1 MLTTSSAGGTRPLI
15 HETIYPVAGTGVQV
29 TRITD
34 DTDDLELIN
43 LAIDDGGADIDL
55 TVDDAGLLIQ
65 ALLKAI
71 GY

>member
-1 MLTTSSAGGTRPLI
+1 M
-15 HETIYPVAGTGVQV
+15 QV

-43 LAIDDGGADIDL
+43 LAVDDGATDVDL
-55 TVDDAGLLIQ
+55 TVDDAGLLAQ

>member
-1 MLTTSSAGGTRPLI
+1 MI
-15 HETIYPVAGTGVQV
+15 YENVYPVAGTGVQV

-43 LAIDDGGADIDL
+43 LAIDDGAADIDL
-55 TVDDAGLLIQ
+55 TVDDAGLLAQ

>member
-1 MLTTSSAGGTRPLI
+1 MI
-15 HETIYPVAGTGVQV
+15 YETVYPVAGTGVQV

-34 DTDDLELIN
+34 DADDLELIN
-43 LAIDDGGADIDL
+43 LAIDDGAADIDL
-55 TVDDAGLLIQ
+55 TVDDAGLLAQ

>member
-1 MLTTSSAGGTRPLI
+1 MI
-15 HETIYPVAGTGVQV
+15 HETVYPVAGTGVQV

-34 DTDDLELIN
+34 DTDELELVN
-43 LAIDDGGADIDL
+43 LAIDEGADIDL
-55 TVDDAGLLIQ
+55 TVDNAGLLIQ

>member
-1 MLTTSSAGGTRPLI
+1 MI
-15 HETIYPVAGTGVQV
+15 YETVYPVAGTGVQV

-34 DTDDLELIN
+34 DADDLELIN
-43 LAIDDGGADIDL
+43 LAIDDGAADIDL
-55 TVDDAGLLIQ
+55 TVDAGLLAQ

>member
-1 MLTTSSAGGTRPLI
+1 MLTEPSAGRTRPLI
-15 HETIYPVAGTGVQV
+15 HETVYPVAGTGVQV

-34 DTDDLELIN
+34 DTDGLELIN
-43 LAIDDGGADIDL
+43 LAIDDGASDIDL
-55 TVDDAGLLIQ
+55 TVDDAGLLAQ

>member
-1 MLTTSSAGGTRPLI
+1 MI
-15 HETIYPVAGTGVQV
+15 HETVYPVAGTGVQV

-34 DTDDLELIN
+34 DADDLEIIN
-43 LAIDDGGADIDL
+43 LAIDDGTADIDL
-55 TVDDAGLLIQ
+55 TVDDARLLAQ

>member
-1 MLTTSSAGGTRPLI
+1 MI
-15 HETIYPVAGTGVQV
+15 YETVYPVAGTGVQV

-34 DTDDLELIN
+34 DTDELELVN
-43 LAIDDGGADIDL
+43 LAIDEGADIDL

>member
-1 MLTTSSAGGTRPLI
+1 MI
-15 HETIYPVAGTGVQV
+15 HETVYSVAGTGVQV

-43 LAIDDGGADIDL
+43 LAVDDGATDVDL
-55 TVDDAGLLIQ
+55 TVDDAGLLAQ

>member
-1 MLTTSSAGGTRPLI
+1 MI
-15 HETIYPVAGTGVQV
+15 HETVYPVAGTGVQV

-34 DTDDLELIN
+34 DTDDLKLVN
-43 LAIDDGGADIDL
+43 LAIDGGADIDL

>member
-1 MLTTSSAGGTRPLI
+1 MI
-15 HETIYPVAGTGVQV
+15 HETVYPVSGTGVQV

-34 DTDDLELIN
+34 DTDDLELVN
-43 LAIDDGGADIDL
+43 LAIDDGADIDL
-55 TVDDAGLLIQ
+55 TIDDAGLLIQ

>member
-1 MLTTSSAGGTRPLI
+1 MI
-15 HETIYPVAGTGVQV
+15 HETVYSFSEAAVQV

-34 DTDDLELIN
+34 DTDGLELIN
-43 LAIDDGGADIDL
+43 LAIDDGAADIDL
-55 TVDDAGLLIQ
+55 TVDDAGLLAQ

>member
-1 MLTTSSAGGTRPLI
+1 MLTTSSAGRTRTLI
-15 HETIYPVAGTGVQV
+15 HETVYPVAGTGVQV

-34 DTDDLELIN
+34 DTDELELVN
-43 LAIDDGGADIDL
+43 LAIDEGADIDL

>member
-1 MLTTSSAGGTRPLI
+1 MI
-15 HETIYPVAGTGVQV
+15 HETVYPVAGTGVQV

-43 LAIDDGGADIDL
+43 LAIDDGAADIDL
-55 TVDDAGLLIQ
+55 TVDDAGLLAQ

>member
-1 MLTTSSAGGTRPLI
+1 MI
-15 HETIYPVAGTGVQV
+15 HETVYSVAGTGVQV

-43 LAIDDGGADIDL
+43 LAIDGGADIDL
-55 TVDDAGLLIQ
+55 TVDDAGLLAQ

>member
-1 MLTTSSAGGTRPLI
+1 MI
-15 HETIYPVAGTGVQV
+15 HETVYPVAGTGVQV

-34 DTDDLELIN
+34 DTDELELVN
-43 LAIDDGGADIDL
+43 LAIDEGADIDL

>member
-1 MLTTSSAGGTRPLI
+1 MI
-15 HETIYPVAGTGVQV
+15 YETVYPVAGTGVQV
-29 TRITD
+29 TRITY

-43 LAIDDGGADIDL
+43 LAIDDGAADIDL
-55 TVDDAGLLIQ
+55 TVDDAGLLAQ

>member
-1 MLTTSSAGGTRPLI
+1 MI
-15 HETIYPVAGTGVQV
+15 HETVYPVAGTGVQV
-29 TRITD
+29 TQITD
-34 DTDDLELIN
+34 DTDDLELVN
-43 LAIDDGGADIDL
+43 LAIDGGADIDL

>member
-1 MLTTSSAGGTRPLI
+1 MI
-15 HETIYPVAGTGVQV
+15 HETVYPVAGTGMQV

-34 DTDDLELIN
+34 DTDDLEFVN
-43 LAIDDGGADIDL
+43 LTIDDGADIDL

-65 ALLKAI
+65 ALLKAV

>member
-1 MLTTSSAGGTRPLI
+1 MI
-15 HETIYPVAGTGVQV
+15 YETVYPVAGTGVQV

-43 LAIDDGGADIDL
+43 LAIDDGAADIDL
-55 TVDDAGLLIQ
+55 TVKDAGLLAQ

>member
-1 MLTTSSAGGTRPLI
+1 MLTTSSAGRTRPLI
-15 HETIYPVAGTGVQV
+15 HETVYPVAGTGMQV

-34 DTDDLELIN
+34 DTDDLEFVN
-43 LAIDDGGADIDL
+43 LTIDDGADIDL

-65 ALLKAI
+65 VLLKAV

>member
-1 MLTTSSAGGTRPLI
+1 MI